1 MESPYIAS
9 TERQAKLQFFPKRLT
24 KNKGFQCISEA
35 AGGAWARPESARQ
48 SWSVVNEFY
57 SDTQTSKLWKP
68 HRRTRPGLHFHP
80 FLLCMSFCESK
91 LEDGQGNPSLH
102 LQSKFCLFPVLDI
115 LTAHVEMYLFIRIT
129 KTATF

>member
-1 MESPYIAS
+1 MHRRFRNYGHHTNLLSHFHTEKVESPFIAS
-9 TERQAKLQFFPKRLT
+9 TERQAKLQFFQKRLT

-35 AGGAWARPESARQ
+35 AGGAWARQESARQ

-80 FLLCMSFCESK
+80 FLLCMSFCESQ
-91 LEDGQGNPSLH
+91 LGRWSG
-102 LQSKFCLFPVLDI
+102 
-115 LTAHVEMYLFIRIT
+115 
-129 KTATF
+129 